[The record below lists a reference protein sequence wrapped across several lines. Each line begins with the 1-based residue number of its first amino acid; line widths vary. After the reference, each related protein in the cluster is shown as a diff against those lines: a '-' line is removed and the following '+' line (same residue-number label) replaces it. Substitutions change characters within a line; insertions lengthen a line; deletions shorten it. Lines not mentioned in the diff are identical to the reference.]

1 MLDCIGR
8 NTCNAETC
16 FLSQYS
22 PEPMIDLE
30 HIQYFYSKEEVSAYL
45 TENAMSVEDLLQLLI
60 EKVQSCLVH
69 SYG

>member
-1 MLDCIGR
+1 
-8 NTCNAETC
+8 
-16 FLSQYS
+16 
-22 PEPMIDLE
+22 MIDLE
-30 HIQYFYSKEEVSAYL
+30 HIQFFYSKEEVSAYL